1 MQNQKENSG
10 KENSLLA
17 FAPVFDNQQLS
28 EISKNESASALFSLI
43 YNSKINE
50 LGKAPLLASKSEI
63 KQIDSLF
70 VKSHFKTDVFLE
82 SEASERN
89 IGTLN
94 LPDYRFVH
102 IATHGFVDEKKPELS
117 GLYFAPLK
125 QAGFDNILYTGEIYN
140 LKLNADLLTLSAC
153 ETAMGKVAEG
163 EGILGFSRAFLYA
176 GTKNLLLSLW
186 KVNDFSTE
194 KLMVS
199 GDSKLQ
205 YFYSVP
211 IFWKNR

>member
-1 MQNQKENSG
+1 M
-10 KENSLLA
+10 
-17 FAPVFDNQQLS
+17 
-28 EISKNESASALFSLI
+28 
-43 YNSKINE
+43 
-50 LGKAPLLASKSEI
+50 LASKSEI

-194 KLMVS
+194 KLMV
-199 GDSKLQ
+199 L
-205 YFYSVP
+205 FYSNILEKQMNFP
-211 IFWKNR
+211 DALSQAKNTLIQNNEFSHPFYWAPFILIGN